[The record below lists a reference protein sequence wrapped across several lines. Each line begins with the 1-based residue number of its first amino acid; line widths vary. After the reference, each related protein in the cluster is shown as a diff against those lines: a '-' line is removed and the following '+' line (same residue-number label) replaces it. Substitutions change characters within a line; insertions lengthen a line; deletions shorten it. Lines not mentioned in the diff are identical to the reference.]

1 MPRPRFQSDS
11 SRRSSAAGTFR
22 DDGSF
27 WQEAAGKSQ
36 FHLWLEEL
44 VARLRREFASPKV
57 AAELIREH
65 PEYRIEGEVELAQW
79 DRLERLELWPCCLV
93 STSAGE
99 FVKRGVI
106 GA

>member
-1 MPRPRFQSDS
+1 MPKPRFQSNGP
-11 SRRSSAAGTFR
+11 RSSTATGTFR

-27 WQEAAGKSQ
+27 WHEATGRSQ

-44 VARLRREFASPKV
+44 VHRLRREFATPKV

-65 PEYRIEGEVELAQW
+65 SEYRVEGEVELAQW
-79 DRLERLELWPCCLV
+79 DRLERTELWPCALV

-99 FVKRGVI
+99 FVKRGVLS
-106 GA
+106 A